1 MNWNFTLGLIASVA
15 LFVPILLIILLRLTF
30 YRSFPALFIYYI
42 VVFGQNFLGLGII
55 PFNKN
60 IIHYWGITNNML
72 DASLMILFL
81 SYFSTTLRFT
91 NQMRILV
98 AALLVFNGV
107 VIFANGYTV
116 KAITIIM
123 APGLLAV
130 FAFCLYFFIRQT
142 KITIMHGKATGKALI
157 VSALLFAYGCYS
169 IIYLMYYVLKTE
181 HKGDVY
187 IIYFM
192 VTIFSSF
199 LMCAGLFVE
208 KKRIQKLAELKITR
222 KELSLLYQNDTVANR
237 MSASLLAPE
246 SLN

>member
-107 VIFANGYTV
+107 VI
-116 KAITIIM
+116 
-123 APGLLAV
+123 
-130 FAFCLYFFIRQT
+130 
-142 KITIMHGKATGKALI
+142 
-157 VSALLFAYGCYS
+157 
-169 IIYLMYYVLKTE
+169 
-181 HKGDVY
+181 
-187 IIYFM
+187 
-192 VTIFSSF
+192 
-199 LMCAGLFVE
+199 
-208 KKRIQKLAELKITR
+208 
-222 KELSLLYQNDTVANR
+222 
-237 MSASLLAPE
+237 
-246 SLN
+246 